1 MSKEII
7 KIENLKKTFKLK
19 KETITAIQNI
29 NLSINE
35 GDIYGIIGL
44 SGAGKSTL
52 IRCINFL
59 ERPTS
64 GNVYF
69 KGIDLASL
77 KNKDLLKVRQNIGM
91 IFQGFNL
98 LEQRTVLE
106 NVLFPLEINKTDK
119 NEAISKAKELLSEVG
134 LIEKINAY
142 PSQLSGGQKQRV
154 AIARALANNPSVLLC
169 DEATSALDPNTTNQ
183 ILSLLKNI
191 NEKYGITIVVITH
204 EMRVIETICNKVA
217 IIDNSEIV
225 EEGEVKDIFI
235 NPKTKI
241 AKDLILP
248 SIDIVEKSNEFIQL
262 RLVFDGNVMDPV
274 ISTMILQTKV
284 MVNIINANVRTVDGK
299 TYGEMMLQIPD
310 DEASIAKVK
319 NFLTSNQVTFQ
330 QEV

>member
-64 GNVYF
+64 GNVFF

-77 KNKDLLKVRQNIGM
+77 KNKDLLKIRQNIGM

-119 NEAISKAKELLSEVG
+119 NEAILKAKELLSEVG

>member
-119 NEAISKAKELLSEVG
+119 NEAILKAKELLSEVG